1 MKKFIKYLKWV
12 PFAICLG
19 SLVIYLIYTIRI
31 KLNPAIIVT
40 ESLISALNTYL
51 IIALISLFIGLLII
65 LIQKIYKL
73 TKQNNY
79 IKEEKVVYTYPKE
92 EKTIITEEKKD
103 DVVTTKEEK
112 IIEKEPIVVKEKV
125 IIENG
130 VNCPECNNKISK
142 SAAIC
147 PYCGI
152 LFDKEILK
160 VIKKYEKK
168 EYKVNPII
176 TIANILLTII
186 FIILILLI
194 CNYLY
199 NRYNDNLQ
207 KISSIVQRQ

>member
-1 MKKFIKYLKWV
+1 MKKFIEYLKWV

-40 ESLISALNTYL
+40 ESLIFALNTYL

-103 DVVTTKEEK
+103 DVVTIKE
-112 IIEKEPIVVKEKV
+112 EKEPIVVKEKV
-125 IIENG
+125 TIENG

-168 EYKVNPII
+168 EYKVNPIS